1 MRIVHYSTSLGGG
14 AGRAMIN
21 LNNALRA
28 CGADSWVASL
38 DNPSNYGFC
47 IQVAPPK
54 SMNDC
59 PEQAILKRMSKL
71 VNEDHRT
78 SISNTLFSADYLGVN
93 VLESPQLSSFDVH
106 NFHWVVGFVHP
117 FTVRALL
124 DQGAAVIWTLHDM
137 WPFTGGC
144 HYSAGCDRY
153 TSSCHDCPQIIGEG
167 TRLSTDWMEAKR
179 FMLNRKDMTV
189 TAPSKWLAGEAS
201 KSSVF
206 RNARVEALPN
216 TIDVNRFTPADSEE
230 RVALRKRLGLM
241 QDELV
246 AVVISQN
253 FEEQRKGYSVLLDA
267 LEDLNRCGDLDGK
280 KLTLLCVGFNG
291 DGLEVPGVRVIATGT
306 LENDKQMRDVLAA
319 ADFAIQCALEENY
332 SNVILET
339 MACGLP
345 VLASTAGGNGE
356 MVADRINGWLYPVE
370 TGAFGLAR
378 SLKEGVFASTFD
390 EMRHAARATAC
401 DHDSSKIAP
410 LYLELYTSL
419 LEARGKIK
427 VSAPPASR
435 DSTSNKDTK
444 PKLGN
449 SQATFETETSI
460 SPPPIEKLNWQVQKS
475 FSLRDPT
482 PSDLRVVAAIRHNM
496 MSNLTET
503 YQEEPSFIRSKRQGA
518 ATPLQRRPINRQTS
532 VNYAQTQGPS
542 AFDQDSKSR
551 EKTLGG
557 SHENVQPFNSDYV
570 DILEQRMLR
579 AYRHIRDLEQTVR
592 DLKDSEQSLARA
604 VDELKQTPVE
614 IQKNAESL
622 IEERNWQAS
631 LIVEGS
637 ELDAKNQIKSV
648 LEMGSVGSDLVSAK
662 TDEPIE
668 PIGTASRNSSAP
680 DAVALPDEAP
690 INVAP
695 ISNATASLRSSSI
708 GQCKPR
714 IIRPYGIPDL
724 PTTAP
729 FSLSPKF
736 RLTVIHRKWL
746 QQKIG
751 PWFNPDWYSSRY
763 GLSGSEAQNPLLHF
777 SRFGISQNN
786 SPSPMFDAAYYL
798 ARYADV
804 AASGVPGFWHFMT
817 RGLKEQRSPNS
828 FFDTG
833 FYLDTYPDV
842 AAHKSGATAHF
853 FLKGLNE
860 LRAPH
865 VLFDPEYYLE
875 QYQDVAESGANP
887 LLHYLEFGLSEG
899 RTGTALF
906 DSKFYEE
913 MYPEV
918 LLSGLSPMAH
928 FMKVGLAADYQP
940 NALFDPE
947 YYFERYTDVK
957 HSGMKAF
964 EHFLTY
970 GLKENRQPHP
980 LFDAKYYTSVYPDVK
995 ASKTPAYIHFLKY
1008 GMSEDRRP
1016 HPLFDPD
1023 HYRSAWRDFEA
1034 MRMSPFEHFLKI
1046 GMYQGRSPNGLF
1058 SPNGFE
1064 RLFGGKLRNDMPIF
1078 EQYLRY
1084 NLL

>member
-38 DNPSNYGFC
+38 DNPSNYRFC

-54 SMNDC
+54 SMDDC
-59 PEQAILKRMSKL
+59 PEQAILKKMSTL

-137 WPFTGGC
+137 WAFTGGC

-167 TRLSTDWMEAKR
+167 TQLSTDWMEAKR

-189 TAPSKWLAGEAS
+189 TAPSKWLAVEAS

-216 TIDVNRFTPADSEE
+216 TIDVNRFFPADPEE
-230 RVALRKRLGLM
+230 RVVLRKRLGLT

-253 FEEQRKGYSVLLDA
+253 FEEQRKGYAVLLDA
-267 LEDLNRCGDLDGK
+267 LEDLNRRGDLEGK

-306 LENDKQMRDVLAA
+306 LENDQEMRDVLAA

-345 VLASTAGGNGE
+345 VLASTAGGNAE
-356 MVADRINGWLYPVE
+356 MVTDRINGWLYPVE
-370 TGAFGLAR
+370 AGASGLAR
-378 SLKEGVFASTFD
+378 SLKDGVFASTFD
-390 EMRHAARATAC
+390 EMRRAARATAC

-410 LYLELYTSL
+410 LYLDLYASL
-419 LEARGKIK
+419 LAARGKMK
-427 VSAPPASR
+427 VSAPSASS
-435 DSTSNKDTK
+435 DSTNANGA
-444 PKLGN
+444 KLKIGS
-449 SQATFETETSI
+449 SQSI
-460 SPPPIEKLNWQVQKS
+460 LEAEASITPPPIEKLNWQKQKS

-482 PSDLRVVAAIRHNM
+482 PSDLRVVAAIRRNM
-496 MSNLTET
+496 MNNLTET
-503 YQEEPSFIRSKRQGA
+503 YQEKLSFVQSNQQGVVAPRQSRSIKR
-518 ATPLQRRPINRQTS
+518 LKS
-532 VNYAQTQGPS
+532 VKHEQPQSTS
-542 AFDQDSKSR
+542 AFDQNSKSR
-551 EKTLGG
+551 AESLGASSEG
-557 SHENVQPFNSDYV
+557 EQPFNSDYV

-579 AYRHIRDLEQTVR
+579 AYRHIRELDQTVR
-592 DLKDSEQSLARA
+592 DLKHSEQALAQT
-604 VDELKQTPVE
+604 VEELKQTPVE
-614 IQKNAESL
+614 FQKSTESL
-622 IEERNWQAS
+622 IEEQNWESSSVVEAS
-631 LIVEGS
+631 G
-637 ELDAKNQIKSV
+637 LDDKSQTKSV
-648 LEMGSVGSDLVSAK
+648 LKTGMVGAALVSVK
-662 TDEPIE
+662 TDEPLEAIE
-668 PIGTASRNSSAP
+668 PPPLNTSARV
-680 DAVALPDEAP
+680 AVAWPDE
-690 INVAP
+690 VP
-695 ISNATASLRSSSI
+695 ISVASVSHAAVSLRSKSI
-708 GQCKPR
+708 GQCTPR
-714 IIRPYGIPDL
+714 VIRPHGIPEL

-729 FSLSPKF
+729 FFLSPKF

-746 QQKIG
+746 QKIIG

-763 GLSGSEAQNPLLHF
+763 RLTGSEAQNPLLHF
-777 SRFGISQNN
+777 SKIGISQNN
-786 SPSPMFDAAYYL
+786 SPSPMFDASYYL

-804 AASGVPGFWHFMT
+804 AASGVPGFWHFIT
-817 RGLKEQRSPNS
+817 RGLKEQRSPNP
-828 FFDTG
+828 FFDAG
-833 FYLDTYPDV
+833 FYLYTYPDV

-853 FLKGLNE
+853 FSKGIKE

-875 QYQDVAESGANP
+875 QYQDVAESDANP

-906 DSKFYEE
+906 DSEFYEE

-947 YYFERYTDVK
+947 FYYERYADVK

-970 GLKENRQPHP
+970 GLQEHRQPHP
-980 LFDAKYYTSVYPDVK
+980 LFDTKYYMSVYPDVK

-1008 GMSEDRRP
+1008 GMREDRRP
-1016 HPLFDPD
+1016 HPLFDPE

-1046 GMYQGRSPNGLF
+1046 GMYEGRSPNGLF